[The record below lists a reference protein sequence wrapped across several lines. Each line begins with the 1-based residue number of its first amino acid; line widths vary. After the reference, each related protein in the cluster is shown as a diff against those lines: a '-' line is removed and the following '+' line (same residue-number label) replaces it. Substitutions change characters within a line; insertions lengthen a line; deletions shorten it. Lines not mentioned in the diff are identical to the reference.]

1 MATNIILAEL
11 RKSIKNSGL
20 QQIEIAKIIGVNV
33 IHLNKVLNG
42 KAGLTSNI
50 VKKLANI
57 KILHINE
64 HDLLYPD
71 CKHKELTT
79 FEQSFLKILEIPR
92 KNIN

>member
-1 MATNIILAEL
+1 MAINMILSEL

-64 HDLLYPD
+64 HDLLSVSYT
-71 CKHKELTT
+71 HLTLPT
-79 FEQSFLKILEIPR
+79 TPYV
-92 KNIN
+92 

>member
-1 MATNIILAEL
+1 MAMNIMLLKL

-20 QQIEIAKIIGVNV
+20 QQIEIAKIIGINV

-42 KAGLTSNI
+42 KASLTSNI
-50 VKKLANI
+50 VKKLENI
-57 KILHINE
+57 KILHIKE

-79 FEQSFLKILEIPR
+79 FEQHFLNILEIPS

>member
-1 MATNIILAEL
+1 MNNNIILNKL
-11 RKSIKNSGL
+11 KKSIKNSGL
-20 QQIEIAKIIGVNV
+20 QQIEIAKIIGINI

-42 KAGLTSNI
+42 KAGSTSNI
-50 VKKLANI
+50 MKKLSNI
-57 KILHINE
+57 RILYINE

-79 FEQSFLKILEIPR
+79 FEQNFLNILEISS

>member
-1 MATNIILAEL
+1 MAMNTMLLKL

-50 VKKLANI
+50 VKKLANV

-71 CKHKELTT
+71 CKHKELIT
-79 FEQSFLKILEIPR
+79 FEQQFLNFLEIPR

>member
-1 MATNIILAEL
+1 MVKNIILVEL

-20 QQIEIAKIIGVNV
+20 QQIEIAKIIGTNV

-50 VKKLANI
+50 MKKLSNI
-57 KILHINE
+57 RILHINE

-79 FEQSFLKILEIPR
+79 FEQNFLNFLEIPG